1 MANRAAHEGQ
11 LRADEVRILRSE
23 IDQLKTLNQELK
35 LKAQVELEALHEQ
48 LRVRKEKQYQLLEK
62 LQAQDRVKRLAEDQ
76 VSSMEEK
83 LRQLHAKSVELDTH
97 LQVETRNRR
106 MKEESNR
113 NLTADLNNL
122 MEEVKEVRNRS
133 NLADSERLR
142 IEAEARDSGDQLRE
156 MAEKVFQ
163 LLERL
168 KLAELG
174 KTKAMEALRKKEQT
188 GRLFNALGMDV
199 VETPEL
205 ALAFW
210 RRALHAAPKESE
222 LASEVMGNLCVCL
235 NQLGRHAEAL
245 DGIQAA
251 AT

>member
-1 MANRAAHEGQ
+1 M
-11 LRADEVRILRSE
+11 
-23 IDQLKTLNQELK
+23 
-35 LKAQVELEALHEQ
+35 
-48 LRVRKEKQYQLLEK
+48 
-62 LQAQDRVKRLAEDQ
+62 
-76 VSSMEEK
+76 
-83 LRQLHAKSVELDTH
+83 ELDTH

-168 KLAELG
+168 KQNSVKLG
-174 KTKAMEALRKKEQT
+174 
-188 GRLFNALGMDV
+188 
-199 VETPEL
+199 P
-205 ALAFW
+205 W
-210 RRALHAAPKESE
+210 RSLISGKPK
-222 LASEVMGNLCVCL
+222 
-235 NQLGRHAEAL
+235 Q
-245 DGIQAA
+245 
-251 AT
+251 